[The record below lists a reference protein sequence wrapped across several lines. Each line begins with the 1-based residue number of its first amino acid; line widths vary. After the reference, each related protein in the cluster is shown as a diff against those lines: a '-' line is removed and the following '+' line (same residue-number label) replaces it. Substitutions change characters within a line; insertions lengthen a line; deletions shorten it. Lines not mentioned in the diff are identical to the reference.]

1 MKKKTSL
8 RNENDGAALL
18 AVLIIL
24 VVISIIAVV
33 ITQIT
38 LTNIQMREV
47 ERSNKANFYD
57 AESIMEELYAGAN
70 EAAAEQ
76 MSQAYQ
82 MVLQNYLSESEAGT
96 DLQGLFREA
105 YIAGLKSYFEAG
117 SDRYK
122 VDTLRACIATDSHK
136 PCLVTEE
143 ADAEYTAD
151 SDEGIFTLKNVK
163 VTYRDDRNY
172 ETTITTDLVFST
184 PQMNFSGGQQ
194 MKDFMKYALIAD
206 DKIEVNASPI
216 TVDGNVYAGENGIE
230 ALTNGSG
237 DFSGNVLLTRG
248 DIILNGGSKLSL
260 GDGKTEMWAENIE
273 TKGKSSSTLTIEGNC
288 YVADDLSMNGV
299 GSSVTLNG
307 NYYGY
312 NFQEDYA
319 AQNTSMDAKFSSAIM
334 INARDCRLDMQNL
347 NYLMLAGRT
356 FISRGVY
363 TDSDKQ
369 NASKDNSDIMLGESL
384 AVRTNQLA
392 YYVPEA
398 YIDAGTLN
406 FTADGLLNFQNDT
419 GIQNIETYLSSGH
432 QVTAYHYKDKGRGT
446 KTYYYLNF
454 ADEQKANDYF
464 AAYCTANSSKVGGYA
479 EHYLAD
485 DAIIVDDDHI
495 FTLRGD
501 LMYRDSADM
510 NLREEKT
517 IVLDGSDRWKKDGA
531 YWNVASN
538 LAVKYKSLQLG
549 LTENGAGITGDD
561 VRLRNETGNID
572 KSVSSLFLTLI
583 DKSFMET
590 EIANKGR
597 QNGDNPRIMEY
608 LPVINEAQNQAV
620 ILVDNEGETAYKIPD
635 QYTSGIIVA
644 AGDVYVPHN
653 FNGLIISGGTISFAA
668 NAAVTSDEMMVLQ
681 LFTDDLDRDNPLF
694 SQFFR
699 QYAGSSVTQ
708 HIAGTV
714 DLKNYLNYDN
724 WKKN

>member
-1 MKKKTSL
+1 MKKKISL
-8 RNENDGAALL
+8 KNENDGAALL

-70 EAAAEQ
+70 EVAAEQ
-76 MSQAYQ
+76 MAQAYQ
-82 MVLQNYLSESEAGT
+82 IILQNYLDESEDGT
-96 DLQGLFREA
+96 NLQELFREN
-105 YIAGLKSYFEAG
+105 YIAGLKSYFDAG

-122 VDTLRACIATDSHK
+122 VDLLRDCIATESHRD
-136 PCLVTEE
+136 CLVTES
-143 ADAEYTAD
+143 ADAEYTVD
-151 SDEGIFTLKNVK
+151 DTEGIFTLKNVQVRYK
-163 VTYRDDRNY
+163 DERDY

-206 DKIEVNASPI
+206 NKIEVNASSV

-230 ALTNGSG
+230 ALTNGSA

-248 DIILNGGSKLSL
+248 DIILNGGSELRL
-260 GDGKTEMWAENIE
+260 GDGKTEIWAENIE
-273 TKGKSSSTLTIEGNC
+273 TKGKSSSTLAINGNC
-288 YVADDLSMNGV
+288 YVADDLAMNGAE
-299 GSSVTLNG
+299 SSVTLSG

-319 AQNTSMDAKFSSAIM
+319 SQNTSMDAKYSSAIM
-334 INARDCRLDMQNL
+334 INAKDCKLDMQNL

-356 FISRGVY
+356 FISRGTY

-369 NASKDNSDIMLGESL
+369 NAAKDNSDIMLGESL

-392 YYVPEA
+392 YYVPEE
-398 YIDAGTLN
+398 YIDAGTLS
-406 FTADGLLNFQNDT
+406 FTSDGILNFQKDT

-464 AAYCTANSSKVGGYA
+464 AAYSTANISKVSGYA

-510 NLREEKT
+510 NLKEERT
-517 IVLDGSDRWKKDGA
+517 IVLDGSDRWKKDGT

-549 LTENGAGITGDD
+549 LTENETGVTGAD
-561 VRLRNETGNID
+561 VRLRNEAGNID
-572 KSVSSLFLTLI
+572 KSVSPLFQALI
-583 DKSFMET
+583 DQSSMET

-597 QNGDNPRIMEY
+597 QNENDSRIMEY
-608 LPVINEAQNQAV
+608 IPVVDDGQKQAV
-620 ILVDNEGETAYKIPD
+620 ILVDNADETAYKISD
-635 QYTSGIIVA
+635 QYTNGIIVA
-644 AGDVYVPHN
+644 TGDVYVSHN
-653 FNGLIISGGTISFAA
+653 FRGIIISGGTINFAA
-668 NAAVTSDEMMVLQ
+668 NATVTSDEMMVLE
-681 LFTDDLDRDNPLF
+681 LFTDDINREIPLF
-694 SQFFR
+694 SQFFK
-699 QYAGSSVTQ
+699 QYTGSSATEN
-708 HIAGTV
+708 IAGQV
-714 DLKNYLNYDN
+714 DLKDYLNYDN